1 MKNTKNENV
10 DIKYFAKNIRK
21 NILNMAF
28 TAGASSAHIG
38 GALSIADIMSVLF
51 VTKMRFKE
59 KDPLFNNRV
68 YEHFIP
74 ICIRYCFHTI
84 IYS

>member
-1 MKNTKNENV
+1 
-10 DIKYFAKNIRK
+10 
-21 NILNMAF
+21 MAF

-59 KDPLFNNRV
+59 KDPLL
-68 YEHFIP
+68 
-74 ICIRYCFHTI
+74 I
-84 IYS
+84 IEIDLYLAKVTPV